1 MMICSPSSV
10 KLPMCA
16 HAPRFREVLPASG
29 EKGVSDGVSPHDRIG
44 WTVGAQ
50 ADECYGDVRR
60 EGRGPGAATDWPVGV
75 LIGYVVV
82 LPA

>member
-16 HAPRFREVLPASG
+16 HAPRFREALPASG

-50 ADECYGDVRR
+50 ADECYGDKKHHARGASRASASALPRR
-60 EGRGPGAATDWPVGV
+60 R
-75 LIGYVVV
+75 
-82 LPA
+82 